1 MNLEQTSWIEPR
13 KEAVVAEL
21 GQIFADS
28 GVVVVAHY
36 EGLSVAEMT
45 DFRLRMKQAG
55 GGVRVAKNRLA
66 KIALKGTPGEKMGDL
81 LKGMTVL
88 AYSEDP
94 VAAAKVVDQFVK
106 DNKKMFVLGG
116 AMGATPLDE
125 AGVKAVAAMPSR
137 EELIASVVACIGAP
151 AAQLVE
157 CHWRAGREYR
167 GHSRPRSRSVR
178 RLDAAIW
185 RPELANP

>member
-1 MNLEQTSWIEPR
+1 MDRAQ
-13 KEAVVAEL
+13 KEGVVEEL
-21 GQIFADS
+21 GRIFTDF

-45 DFRLRMKQAG
+45 DFRLRMKQVG

-66 KIALKGTPGEKMGDL
+66 KIALKGTPGESMGNL

-94 VAAAKVVDQFVK
+94 VAAAKAVDDYTK
-106 DNKKMFVLGG
+106 GNKKLVVLGG
-116 AMGATPLDE
+116 AMGETPLDE

-137 EELIASVVACIGAP
+137 EELIASIVASIVAPAGELVSAIGAP
-151 AAQLVE
+151 A
-157 CHWRAGREYR
+157 
-167 GHSRPRSRSVR
+167 SNI
-178 RLDAAIW
+178 AAILTTLEE
-185 RPELANP
+185 REAA

>member
-1 MNLEQTSWIEPR
+1 MDRGQ
-13 KEAVVAEL
+13 KEVVVAEL

-36 EGLSVAEMT
+36 EGMSVAEMT
-45 DFRLRMKQAG
+45 DFRLRLKQAG
-55 GGVRVAKNRLA
+55 GSVRVAKNKLA
-66 KIALKGTPGEKMGDL
+66 KIALKGTAGESMGDL

-94 VAAAKVVDQFVK
+94 VAAAKAVDEFTK
-106 DNKKMFVLGG
+106 TSKKLVVLGG

-125 AGVKAVAAMPSR
+125 AGVKAVAQMPSR

-151 AAQLVE
+151 AGNLV
-157 CHWRAGREYR
+157 
-167 GHSRPRSRSVR
+167 
-178 RLDAAIW
+178 AAIGAPASEIAAILTTLEE
-185 RPELANP
+185 REAA

>member
-1 MNLEQTSWIEPR
+1 MDRAQ
-13 KEAVVAEL
+13 KEVVVEEL
-21 GQIFADS
+21 GRIFADS

-66 KIALKGTPGEKMGDL
+66 KIALKGTPAETMGDL

-94 VAAAKVVDQFVK
+94 VAAAKAVEDFTKVNRKLV
-106 DNKKMFVLGG
+106 VLGG
-116 AMGATPLDE
+116 AMGATPLDQ
-125 AGVKAVAAMPSR
+125 AGVTAVAAMPSR
-137 EELIASVVACIGAP
+137 EELIASIVASIGAP
-151 AAQLVE
+151 AAEL
-157 CHWRAGREYR
+157 ASAIGA
-167 GHSRPRSRSVR
+167 PAANI
-178 RLDAAIW
+178 AAILTTLEE
-185 RPELANP
+185 REAA

>member
-1 MNLEQTSWIEPR
+1 VDRAQ
-13 KEAVVAEL
+13 KEGVVEEL
-21 GQIFADS
+21 GRIFADS

-66 KIALKGTPGEKMGDL
+66 KIALKGTPGEMMGDL
-81 LKGMTVL
+81 LTGMTVL

-94 VAAAKVVDQFVK
+94 VAAAKAVDDFTKANRKLV
-106 DNKKMFVLGG
+106 VLGG

-137 EELIASVVACIGAP
+137 EELIASIVATIGAP
-151 AAQLVE
+151 AATLVSAIGAPAADI
-157 CHWRAGREYR
+157 AGILTTIEERE
-167 GHSRPRSRSVR
+167 
-178 RLDAAIW
+178 AA
-185 RPELANP
+185 

>member
-1 MNLEQTSWIEPR
+1 MDRAQ
-13 KEAVVAEL
+13 KEGVVEEL
-21 GQIFADS
+21 GRIFADS

-45 DFRLRMKQAG
+45 DFRLRLKQAG
-55 GGVRVAKNRLA
+55 GGVRVAKNKLA
-66 KIALKGTPGEKMGDL
+66 KIALQGTPAERMGDL

-94 VAAAKVVDQFVK
+94 VAAAKAVDDFTKVNRK
-106 DNKKMFVLGG
+106 LVVLGG

-125 AGVKAVAAMPSR
+125 AGIKAVAAMPSR

-151 AAQLVE
+151 AGNLV
-157 CHWRAGREYR
+157 
-167 GHSRPRSRSVR
+167 
-178 RLDAAIW
+178 AAIGAPASEIAAILTTLEE
-185 RPELANP
+185 REAA

>member
-1 MNLEQTSWIEPR
+1 MDRAQ
-13 KEAVVAEL
+13 KEVVVGEL

-45 DFRLRMKQAG
+45 DFRLRLKNAG
-55 GGVRVAKNRLA
+55 GGVRVAKNKLA
-66 KIALKGTPGEKMGDL
+66 KIALKDTPAERMGDL

-94 VAAAKVVDQFVK
+94 VAAAKAVEAFTK
-106 DNKKMFVLGG
+106 DNKKLVVLGG

-125 AGVKAVAAMPSR
+125 AGVKAVAQMPSR

-151 AAQLVE
+151 GSGLA
-157 CHWRAGREYR
+157 
-167 GHSRPRSRSVR
+167 
-178 RLDAAIW
+178 AAIGAPAADIAAILTTLEE
-185 RPELANP
+185 REAA